1 MRSLSLCVIWLVFT
15 GLATGLAV
23 VAAIF
28 QSPSPVALM
37 FGLVAFYGAQAFI
50 AEALGFKTDQTS
62 LTIPRRLLRISPLLV
77 LWRERI
83 RWTDI
88 VDITALPKSLGSERI
103 RVHKS
108 SDRYAFLTFRNRDQK
123 LQFFQTAK
131 QMQPSI
137 SIYRT
142 A

>member
-1 MRSLSLCVIWLVFT
+1 MRSLSLCVIWLIFAL
-15 GLATGLAV
+15 LALV
-23 VAAIF
+23 VAMF
-28 QSPSPVALM
+28 QPPSPAAIMFWLAAL
-37 FGLVAFYGAQAFI
+37 YGAQAFI

-62 LTIPRRLLRISPLLV
+62 LTIPRRLLQISPLLV

-103 RVHKS
+103 RLRKRS
-108 SDRYAFLTFRNRDQK
+108 GRYAFLTFRNRDQK
-123 LQFFQTAK
+123 LQFFQTAR

>member
-1 MRSLSLCVIWLVFT
+1 VTWLVFT

-23 VAAIF
+23 VAVIF
-28 QSPSPVALM
+28 QSPSPATLM
-37 FGLVAFYGAQAFI
+37 FGLVALYGAQAFI

-62 LTIPRRLLRISPLLV
+62 LTIPRRLLQISPLLV

-108 SDRYAFLTFRNRDQK
+108 SDGYAFLTFRNRDQK

-131 QMQPSI
+131 QMRPSI

>member
-1 MRSLSLCVIWLVFT
+1 MRSFSLCVMSLVF
-15 GLATGLAV
+15 TGLAV
-23 VAAIF
+23 VAAII
-28 QSPSPVALM
+28 QPPSPAASMFWLVAL
-37 FGLVAFYGAQAFI
+37 YGAQAFI
-50 AEALGFKTDQTS
+50 AEALGIKTDQTS
-62 LTIPRRLLRISPLLV
+62 LTIPRRLLQILPLLV

-88 VDITALPKSLGSERI
+88 VDITALPKSLGSERL
-103 RVHKS
+103 RVRKS
-108 SDRYAFLTFRNRDQK
+108 SGRYAFLTFRNRDQK

>member
-1 MRSLSLCVIWLVFT
+1 MRSLFLCVIWLVFT

-23 VAAIF
+23 IAAIF
-28 QSPSPVALM
+28 QSPSPATLM
-37 FGLVAFYGAQAFI
+37 FGLVALYGAQAFI
-50 AEALGFKTDQTS
+50 AEALGIKTDQTS
-62 LTIPRRLLRISPLLV
+62 LTIPRRLLQISPLLV

>member
-1 MRSLSLCVIWLVFT
+1 
-15 GLATGLAV
+15 
-23 VAAIF
+23 
-28 QSPSPVALM
+28 M
-37 FGLVAFYGAQAFI
+37 FGLVALYGAQAFI

-62 LTIPRRLLRISPLLV
+62 LTIPRRLLQILPLVV

-103 RVHKS
+103 RLRKR

>member
-1 MRSLSLCVIWLVFT
+1 
-15 GLATGLAV
+15 
-23 VAAIF
+23 
-28 QSPSPVALM
+28 M
-37 FGLVAFYGAQAFI
+37 FGLVALYGAQAFI

-62 LTIPRRLLRISPLLV
+62 LTIPRRLLQILPLLV

-88 VDITALPKSLGSERI
+88 VDITALPNSLGSERI

-108 SDRYAFLTFRNRDQK
+108 SGRYAFLTFRNRDQK

>member
-1 MRSLSLCVIWLVFT
+1 MRSLSLCVIWLIFAL
-15 GLATGLAV
+15 LALV
-23 VAAIF
+23 VAIF
-28 QSPSPVALM
+28 QPPSPAVIMLWLAAL
-37 FGLVAFYGAQAFI
+37 YGAQAFI